1 MKKNKIEEIEKILLD
16 WFKKNKKKINR
27 NQNFFE
33 DNVLDS
39 FDIIEFIT
47 FMEKKF
53 SIKFDPMEYQNQYTP
68 SSIIKNLS
76 KIIKKK
82 IDRL

>member
-68 SSIIKNLS
+68 FSIIKNLS

-82 IDRL
+82 N

>member
-68 SSIIKNLS
+68 FSIIKNLS

>member
-33 DNVLDS
+33 DNVLD
-39 FDIIEFIT
+39 
-47 FMEKKF
+47 
-53 SIKFDPMEYQNQYTP
+53 
-68 SSIIKNLS
+68 
-76 KIIKKK
+76 
-82 IDRL
+82 

>member
-16 WFKKNKKKINR
+16 WFKKNKKEINR

-33 DNVLDS
+33 ENIIDS

-53 SIKFDPMEYQNQYTP
+53 AIKFYPSEYQNQYTP
-68 SSIIKNLS
+68 FSVIKNLS

>member
-1 MKKNKIEEIEKILLD
+1 M
-16 WFKKNKKKINR
+16 KKNKKKINR

-68 SSIIKNLS
+68 FSIIKNLS